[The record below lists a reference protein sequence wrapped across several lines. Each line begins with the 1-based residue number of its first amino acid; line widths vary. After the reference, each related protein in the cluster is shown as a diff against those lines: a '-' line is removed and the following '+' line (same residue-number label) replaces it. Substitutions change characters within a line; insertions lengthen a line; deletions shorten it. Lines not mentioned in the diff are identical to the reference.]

1 MGSSATVV
9 DAPAGSVRGIE
20 AEGLRVFK
28 GIPYALPP
36 VGPARW
42 RPPSPVPRWQG
53 TRDATAFGPR
63 CPQPDYAAGS
73 IYCTGP
79 MPTSED
85 CLSLN
90 VWAPAGA
97 QDAPVYVWIHGG
109 ALWRGSSRDPLYDG
123 ARLAGSGVV
132 VVSFNYR
139 LGVLGYLAHP
149 ELSAESPD
157 GISGNYGLL
166 DQIAALEW
174 VRDNIAAFGGDPANV
189 TVGGESAGALS
200 VMYLMAS
207 PRARGLFGRAIAQ
220 SAYMISSPA
229 LREAQQGEKPAE
241 AAGLD
246 MAARLG
252 ASGIAALRAM
262 DAQELAIAAPRAGF
276 QPSGVVDGVLL
287 PRQLVEIFD
296 RGEQARVPIL
306 AGFNS
311 GEIRSLRF
319 LMPEMPESPAAYE
332 SAIRDRLGD
341 LSDDFLRLYPA
352 GSMAES
358 TTGESIMGES
368 IMAALRDAL
377 YGWTAQRLVTGQ
389 TALGMPAY
397 QYIFDHGYPAAE
409 AAGMHAFHAA
419 ELPYIFGTA
428 QTTPALWPKVPETA
442 EEERFTAAMMGYWA
456 SFMKSGV
463 PQAPGQPAWRPYSEG
478 RTNMNFAD
486 RPRAEAGLFPG
497 MFDLHEEVVRRRRA
511 AGDIPW
517 NWNIGIASP
526 QP

>member
-1 MGSSATVV
+1 MGSRATVV

-73 IYCTGP
+73 IYCAGP

-229 LREAQQGEKPAE
+229 LREAQHGEKPAE

-246 MAARLG
+246 VAARLG

-262 DAQELAIAAPRAGF
+262 DAQELAVAAPRAGF

-319 LMPEMPESPAAYE
+319 LMPEKPESPAAYE

-352 GSMAES
+352 GDMAEGM
-358 TTGESIMGES
+358 TGETIMGNS

-389 TALGMPAY
+389 SALGMPSY
-397 QYIFDHGYPAAE
+397 QYNFDHGYPAAE

-419 ELPYIFGTA
+419 ELPYVFGTA

-456 SFMKSGV
+456 SFMKSGI

-478 RTNMNFAD
+478 RAYMNFAE
-486 RPRAEAGLFPG
+486 RPRGEAELFPG

-517 NWNIGIASP
+517 NWNVGIASP
-526 QP
+526 RP